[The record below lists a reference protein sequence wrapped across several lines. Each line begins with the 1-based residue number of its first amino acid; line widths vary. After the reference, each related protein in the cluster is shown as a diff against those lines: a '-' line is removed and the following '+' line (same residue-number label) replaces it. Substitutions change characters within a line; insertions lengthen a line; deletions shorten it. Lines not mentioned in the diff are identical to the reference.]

1 MAQKKLDLD
10 NSLEEELKAYGDQ
23 VLDIKKKYEDDT
35 TNYKIELDNKKKAFA
50 QYVQDMNALASQL
63 SSRVSHNAYWW
74 NLLEWSASWVWENGP
89 EQIIARQSSYVQP
102 RNAVNNNS
110 TVYNNQSSL
119 SINGL
124 EIWNMNSVD
133 DLLDELSNELEKRLN
148 ILSEYECDNY
158 INLNKIL

>member
-1 MAQKKLDLD
+1 
-10 NSLEEELKAYGDQ
+10 
-23 VLDIKKKYEDDT
+23 
-35 TNYKIELDNKKKAFA
+35 
-50 QYVQDMNALASQL
+50 MNALASQL
-63 SSRVSHNAYWW
+63 SSRVWHNAYWG

-110 TVYNNQSSL
+110 TIYNNQSSL

-133 DLLDELSNELEKRLN
+133 DLLDELRNRLT
-148 ILSEYECDNY
+148 YRH
-158 INLNKIL
+158 